1 MPACAMVPR
10 ARNADGEYKRMNG
23 FELPLDR
30 LQLLSWVICSWLIL
44 SYFLLVLPLQTDV
57 TRIWATIVYALLLS
71 IFATLTF
78 YTGGAD
84 PVDVTTQRTLQ
95 HTPRDIASGELLWC
109 CFCKCKVHKRSK
121 HCGLCNKCVGDF
133 DHHCKWLN
141 NCVGGTNYKNFFRLI
156 NSGVLYTGFHFA
168 CALSA
173 FIEVLN
179 EAESTPSTVRAGS
192 FLADVGRTGLLAAL
206 GLSLG
211 FAALTGTLLLHLVIF
226 HLYLQYKKMS
236 TYDYILLERARKAQN
251 EGKAAPVS
259 RSRQKVV
266 PDVEETRLD
275 QANAGAGVSPAAEA
289 ETSAARNNGDKAGA
303 AAPNHGAAR
312 EGNGT
317 LAADA
322 SGPSTAG
329 AARAEA
335 VVGRTNSM
343 TPRREKKTA
352 EYAAVPRKPTSKI
365 GAITPDGQISELLPG
380 NGAAASR
387 AKPRSLPDGTVTVGG
402 TGTGTGQ
409 KKGLLKPL
417 PPLAAPL
424 RQASDDICTVPRSS
438 GFFVDVIAQS
448 RQ

>member
-1 MPACAMVPR
+1 MPCAMVPR

-173 FIEVLN
+173 FIQVLN

-211 FAALTGTLLLHLVIF
+211 FSALAGTLLLHLVIF
-226 HLYLQYKKMS
+226 HLYLKHKKMS

-266 PDVEETRLD
+266 PDVEEKRLD
-275 QANAGAGVSPAAEA
+275 QANAGAGVPPAAWGDVA
-289 ETSAARNNGDKAGA
+289 AARNNGDKAEA
-303 AAPNHGAAR
+303 AAPSHGAAE
-312 EGNGT
+312 EGKGT
-317 LAADA
+317 HAADA
-322 SGPSTAG
+322 SGSSTAG
-329 AARAEA
+329 AAEAEA
-335 VVGRTNSM
+335 GVGRSNSM

-352 EYAAVPRKPTSKI
+352 EYASLPRKPTTKI
-365 GAITPDGQISELLPG
+365 GSVTSDGQISELLPG
-380 NGAAASR
+380 SGGAAGGVSR
-387 AKPRSLPDGTVTVGG
+387 AEPRSVTAG
-402 TGTGTGQ
+402 TGTAQ

-424 RQASDDICTVPRSS
+424 KQASDDIYTAPR
-438 GFFVDVIAQS
+438 
-448 RQ
+448 